1 MRGASVINNQIC
13 YPENE
18 IYEIKKLFDSRYNLY
33 KDCYYHRVTQ
43 AYECLILDIL
53 KAARSIFDFMAAI
66 QDPKLY
72 IYLDDTILHDIRVS
86 TGPELEV
93 ARHLLQRFD
102 SRKHYSF
109 VGEKVLNRLI
119 NVTEKDVC
127 QYVRGFERLDETEIC
142 VR

>member
-1 MRGASVINNQIC
+1 M
-13 YPENE
+13 
-18 IYEIKKLFDSRYNLY
+18 FDSRYNLY

-109 VGEKVLNRLI
+109 VGEKVLNRII

-127 QYVRGFERLDETEIC
+127 
-142 VR
+142 